1 MGPIKLTSY
10 CTAKETISKL
20 KRQPTDWKKIFAN
33 EATIKGLIS
42 KIYKQLTLLNNK
54 KTNKP
59 TKKWAEHL
67 NRYFSKEDIWMANSH
82 MKRYS
87 TLLITR
93 ELQIKTTMRYC
104 LTPGRMTMIKK
115 STNNTCGRGY
125 AEKGT
130 LPHY

>member
-54 KTNKP
+54 KNKQANQKMGRTP
-59 TKKWAEHL
+59 KY
-67 NRYFSKEDIWMANSH
+67 RYFSKEDIWMANSH
-82 MKRYS
+82 MKDA
-87 TLLITR
+87 
-93 ELQIKTTMRYC
+93 QHC
-104 LTPGRMTMIKK
+104 
-115 STNNTCGRGY
+115 
-125 AEKGT
+125 
-130 LPHY
+130 

>member
-42 KIYKQLTLLNNK
+42 QIYKQLTLLNNK

-67 NRYFSKEDIWMANSH
+67 NTDISP
-82 MKRYS
+82 KRTS
-87 TLLITR
+87 GWPIAT
-93 ELQIKTTMRYC
+93 
-104 LTPGRMTMIKK
+104 
-115 STNNTCGRGY
+115 
-125 AEKGT
+125 
-130 LPHY
+130 